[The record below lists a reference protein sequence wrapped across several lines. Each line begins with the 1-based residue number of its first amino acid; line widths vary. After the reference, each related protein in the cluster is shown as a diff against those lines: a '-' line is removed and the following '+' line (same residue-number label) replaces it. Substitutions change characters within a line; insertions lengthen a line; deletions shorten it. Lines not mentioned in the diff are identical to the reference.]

1 MEIQLI
7 HGEFSSNEAL
17 ELLTQMIHVKIKYH
31 ESKISK
37 HGSEEDVKYR
47 DSKIK
52 RLQKEL
58 YEIRNSMDE
67 KNGNVKLDA
76 IIKIEI

>member
-31 ESKISK
+31 ESKIMIDST
-37 HGSEEDVKYR
+37 EEDMKYR
-47 DSKIK
+47 ESKIK
-52 RLQKEL
+52 NLQNQLFEL
-58 YEIRNSMDE
+58 KDTLYKS
-67 KNGNVKLDA
+67 KNGNVVVDA
-76 IIKIEI
+76 MIKIN